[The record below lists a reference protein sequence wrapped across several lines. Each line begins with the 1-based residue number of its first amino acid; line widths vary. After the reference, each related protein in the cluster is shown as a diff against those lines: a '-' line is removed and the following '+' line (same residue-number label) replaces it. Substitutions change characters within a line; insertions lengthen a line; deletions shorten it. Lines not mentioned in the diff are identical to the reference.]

1 MPATIPFEDAHAR
14 TRPERERRAWV
25 RMPKDQGV
33 SCHRPM
39 PAPSADESETA
50 WMGTIRDISPGGIA
64 VLLSWRVDPG
74 TILFVRVNESR
85 AVRVCHA
92 TPDNGRWI
100 IGCAFAWP
108 LDQEEL
114 RRFLGE

>member
-1 MPATIPFEDAHAR
+1 MPATIPFEAGHAGL
-14 TRPERERRAWV
+14 RPERERRAWV
-25 RMPKDQGV
+25 RMPKDQRV

-39 PAPSADESETA
+39 PAALADAETA

-64 VLLSWRVDPG
+64 VLLSRRVDPG
-74 TILFVRVNESR
+74 TILNIEVCDKR

-92 TPDNGRWI
+92 TPDYGRWI
-100 IGCAFAWP
+100 IGCAFAWS
-108 LDQEEL
+108 LDPQEL